1 MVLLITVAFK
11 MLVQIRGPSE
21 RAFAILNRT
30 HTVILPGYVEFFVG
44 KKMTLK
50 LEASLAIFTLMRS
63 DVYLK

>member
-11 MLVQIRGPSE
+11 MLIQIGGPSE
-21 RAFAILNRT
+21 GAFTILNRT

-44 KKMTLK
+44 KKMTFK

-63 DVYLK
+63 YVHLK